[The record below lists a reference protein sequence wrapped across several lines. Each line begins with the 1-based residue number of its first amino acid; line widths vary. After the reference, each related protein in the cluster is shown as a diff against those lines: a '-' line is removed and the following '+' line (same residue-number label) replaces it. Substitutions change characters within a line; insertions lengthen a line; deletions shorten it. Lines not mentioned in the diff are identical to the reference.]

1 MGVIIGTAG
10 HIDHGKTSLVKALTG
25 QDTDRLKEE
34 KERGISIDLG
44 FAYLDLPDGSR
55 AGIVDVPGHERFIR
69 NMLAGAH
76 GIDMALFTVAA
87 DDGVMPQTEE
97 HFDIVHLLRVP
108 RLLFAMTK
116 VDLVGAERRRE
127 VEAQIAALVAGSPLE
142 GSPVLPCSSVTG
154 EGLDELRARIAAIA
168 LEVHQRA
175 AIGWFRLPVD
185 RVFVLQGHGVVVTG
199 TAIGGRV
206 RVGDRVRCLPGE
218 ELFRVRSLHVHNAAV
233 QVASAGQRVALNLGG
248 AERPELT
255 RGDVI
260 CDEALTRISG
270 RFDAAIEVRP
280 AAGGAGLKERQR
292 VRVHVGTAERLATVR
307 MLGSTDKLKP
317 RERGYCQFV
326 LARPVHLLR
335 GDRFILRDETASRT
349 IGGGVVVAPWARQHK
364 RSETDVLSTL
374 EALDSGDPAAAA
386 AAYLES
392 AEELAVPLTEL
403 AQFLNVQTAE
413 TAALADRIEG
423 LRVFDVDGSRLY
435 VTAAR
440 FQDACRE
447 LVATLRDFHVAH
459 PLSPG
464 MEAETARQGLT
475 VRLFRALVDRAAAEG
490 IVVREGSVIR
500 LPEHKVTLTGDQQ
513 ALVARIQALMARD
526 PAAPPA
532 AAEMEAPLGVPRARV
547 VEVLRVMER
556 QRLIVRVGV
565 DLYFLPD
572 YVARAEALLRQ
583 KWRPGEEITPAAFRD
598 AIGTSRKF
606 AIPLLEYF
614 DRVGVTDRNAT
625 GRRLKHSGKAVSRSG

>member
-55 AGIVDVPGHERFIR
+55 AGLIDVPGHERFIR

-97 HFDIVHLLRVP
+97 HFDIIHLLRVP
-108 RLLFAMTK
+108 RLLFVLTK
-116 VDLVGAERRRE
+116 VDLVAPERRRE
-127 VEAQIAALVAGSPLE
+127 VEAQIAALVAGAAFE
-142 GSPVLPCSSVTG
+142 GCPVLPCSSVTG
-154 EGLDELRARIAAIA
+154 EGLDALRARIVGVA
-168 LEVHQRA
+168 LEVRQRA

-199 TAIGGRV
+199 TAIGGEV
-206 RVGDRVRCLPGE
+206 RAGVRVRCLPGE
-218 ELFRVRSLHVHNAAV
+218 EQFRVRSLHVHNEAV
-233 QVASAGQRVALNLGG
+233 PTASAGQRVALNLSG
-248 AERPELT
+248 ADRPALT

-260 CDEALTRISG
+260 CDEALTRTSE
-270 RFDAAIEVRP
+270 RFDASIEVRP
-280 AAGGAGLKERQR
+280 AAGGAGLKDRQR

-307 MLGSTDKLKP
+307 VLGSAGTLKP
-317 RERGYCQFV
+317 RESGYCQIV
-326 LARPVHLLR
+326 LTRPVHLLR

-349 IGGGVVVAPWARQHK
+349 IGGGVVVSPWARQHK
-364 RSETDVLSTL
+364 RSDASAVA
-374 EALDSGDPAAAA
+374 ALDALSSADPGIAA

-392 AEELAVPLTEL
+392 AEEAAVPLDEL
-403 AQFLNVQTAE
+403 AQFMNMNAAE
-413 TAALADRIEG
+413 TAALADRIDG
-423 LRVFDVDGSRLY
+423 IRVFDVDGARVYMTS
-435 VTAAR
+435 AR
-440 FQDACRE
+440 FRE
-447 LVATLRDFHVAH
+447 LCRDLVETLRRFHAAH
-459 PLSPG
+459 PLAPG
-464 MEAETARQGLT
+464 MEAESARPGIT
-475 VRLFRALVDRAAAEG
+475 VRLFRAIVDRAAAER

-500 LPEHKVTLTGDQQ
+500 LPDHTVKLNDDQQ
-513 ALVARIQALMARD
+513 ALAARIQALMARD

-532 AAEMEAPLGVPRARV
+532 AAEMEGPLAVPRARV

-556 QRLIVRVGV
+556 QRMVVRVGV

-572 YVARAEALLRQ
+572 YVAGAEALLR
-583 KWRPGEEITPAAFRD
+583 KRWRPGEEITPAAFRD
-598 AIGTSRKF
+598 AIGTSRKY

-614 DRVGVTDRNAT
+614 DRIGVTDRSAT
-625 GRRLKHSGKAVSRSG
+625 GRRLKNPVSSVSP

>member
-10 HIDHGKTSLVKALTG
+10 HIDHGKSSLVKALTG
-25 QDTDRLKEE
+25 QETDRLKEE

-108 RLLFAMTK
+108 RLLFVLTK
-116 VDLVGAERRRE
+116 VDLVGPERRRE
-127 VEAQIAALVAGSPLE
+127 VGAQIAALVAGTSFE

-154 EGLDELRARIAAIA
+154 EGLAELSAQIAAIA
-168 LEVHQRA
+168 LEVRQRA

-199 TAIGGRV
+199 TAIGGEV
-206 RVGDRVRCLPGE
+206 SVGDRVRCLPGGE
-218 ELFRVRSLHVHNAAV
+218 QFRVRSLHVHNAAV
-233 QVASAGQRVALNLGG
+233 PAASAGQRVALNLSG

-260 CDEALTRISG
+260 ADEALTRISE
-270 RFDAAIEVRP
+270 RFDASIEVRP
-280 AAGGAGLKERQR
+280 AAGAGLKDHQR

-307 MLGSTDKLKP
+307 LLGARDKLKP
-317 RERGYCQFV
+317 RENGYCQIV
-326 LARPVHLLR
+326 LVHPVHLLR

-349 IGGGVVVAPWARQHK
+349 IGGGVVVSPWARQHK
-364 RSETDVLSTL
+364 RSDPGVLP
-374 EALDSGDPAAAA
+374 ALDALSSSNPATAAG
-386 AAYLES
+386 AYLET
-392 AEELAVPLTEL
+392 AEELAVPLAEL
-403 AQFLNVQTAE
+403 AQFMNMQNAE
-413 TAALADRIEG
+413 TAALADRIDG
-423 LRVFDVDGSRLY
+423 VRVFDVDGARVY
-435 VTAAR
+435 MTAAK
-440 FQDACRE
+440 FEHACRD
-447 LVATLRDFHVAH
+447 LVETIRQFHTAH

-464 MEAETARQGLT
+464 MEAETARPGIS
-475 VRLFRALVDRAAAEG
+475 VRLFRTIVDRAAAEG
-490 IVVREGSVIR
+490 IVVREGSLIR
-500 LPEHKVTLTGDQQ
+500 LPEHAVRLNADQQ
-513 ALVARIQALMARD
+513 ALAARIQTLMARD

-532 AAEMEAPLGVPRARV
+532 ATEMESALGAPRGRV
-547 VEVLRVMER
+547 VDLLRVMER
-556 QRLIVRVGV
+556 QRMLVRVSV
-565 DLYFLPD
+565 DLYFLPE
-572 YVARAEALLRQ
+572 YVARAETLLRQ
-583 KWRPGEEITPAAFRD
+583 RWRPGEDITPAAFRD
-598 AIGTSRKF
+598 AIGTSRKY

-614 DRVGVTDRNAT
+614 DRMGVTDRNAT
-625 GRRLKHSGKAVSRSG
+625 GRRLKNPAKAAPSG

>member
-97 HFDIVHLLRVP
+97 HLDIVHLLSVP
-108 RLLFAMTK
+108 RLLFVMTK
-116 VDLVGAERRRE
+116 VDLVGPDRRRE
-127 VEAQIAALVAGSPLE
+127 VEAQIGALVAGTAFEGAPL
-142 GSPVLPCSSVTG
+142 LPCSTVTG
-154 EGLDELRARIAAIA
+154 EGLEELRTRIAAMA
-168 LEVHQRA
+168 LEVRQRA
-175 AIGWFRLPVD
+175 AMGWFRLPVD

-199 TAIGGRV
+199 TAIGGQV

-233 QVASAGQRVALNLGG
+233 QAASAGQRVALNLGG
-248 AERPELT
+248 AERPALS

-260 CDEALTRISG
+260 CDEALARISE
-270 RFDAAIEVRP
+270 RFDASIEVRP
-280 AAGGAGLKERQR
+280 AAGAAGLKDRQR
-292 VRVHVGTAERLATVR
+292 VRVHIGTAERLAAVR
-307 MLGSTDKLKP
+307 VLGSSDKLKP
-317 RERGYCQFV
+317 RDRGYCQLA

-335 GDRFILRDETASRT
+335 GDRFIVRDETACRT
-349 IGGGVVVAPWARQHK
+349 IGGGVVVSPWARQHK
-364 RSETDVLSTL
+364 RSDASVPS
-374 EALDSGDPAAAA
+374 ALDALSGAEPVRAA

-392 AEELAVPLTEL
+392 AEDLAVPLAEL
-403 AQFLNVQTAE
+403 AQFLNMHTAE
-413 TAALADRIEG
+413 TAALGDRVDG
-423 LRVFDVDGSRLY
+423 VRVFDVDGARVY
-435 VTAAR
+435 MAGAR
-440 FQDACRE
+440 FRNVCRD
-447 LVATLRDFHVAH
+447 LVETLRNFHAAH

-464 MEAETARQGLT
+464 MEAEAARPEIT
-475 VRLFRALVDRAAAEG
+475 VRLFRAIVDRAAAEG

-500 LPEHKVTLTGDQQ
+500 LPEHMVRLNDDQQ

-532 AAEMEAPLGVPRARV
+532 PAEMEGPLGVPRARIV
-547 VEVLRVMER
+547 DVLRVMER
-556 QRLIVRVGV
+556 QRMVVRVGV

-572 YVARAEALLRQ
+572 YVAGAEALLRQ
-583 KWRPGEEITPAAFRD
+583 RWRPGEEITPAAFRD
-598 AIGTSRKF
+598 AIGTSRKY

-614 DRVGVTDRNAT
+614 DRIGVTDRNAT
-625 GRRLKHSGKAVSRSG
+625 GRRLKNPGLRGVRR

>member
-1 MGVIIGTAG
+1 
-10 HIDHGKTSLVKALTG
+10 
-25 QDTDRLKEE
+25 
-34 KERGISIDLG
+34 
-44 FAYLDLPDGSR
+44 
-55 AGIVDVPGHERFIR
+55 
-69 NMLAGAH
+69 MLAGAH

-116 VDLVGAERRRE
+116 VDLVGPERRRQ
-127 VEAQIAALVAGSPLE
+127 VEAQVAALVAGSPLE

-154 EGLDELRARIAAIA
+154 EGLAELRARIAAVA
-168 LEVHQRA
+168 LEVQQRA

-199 TAIGGRV
+199 TAIGGQV

-233 QVASAGQRVALNLGG
+233 PVASAGQRVALNLGG
-248 AERPELT
+248 AERPELS

-260 CDEALTRISG
+260 CDEALTRISE
-270 RFDAAIEVRP
+270 RFDASIEVRP
-280 AAGGAGLKERQR
+280 AAGGAGVKDRQR
-292 VRVHVGTAERLATVR
+292 VRVHIGTAERLATVR
-307 MLGSTDKLKP
+307 MFASIDKLKP

-326 LARPVHLLR
+326 LNRPVHLLR

-349 IGGGVVVAPWARQHK
+349 IGGGIVVAPWAHQHR
-364 RSETDVLSTL
+364 RSETAVLSML
-374 EALDSGDPAAAA
+374 AALGSADPAAAA

-403 AQFLNVQTAE
+403 AQFLNMQTAE
-413 TAALADRIEG
+413 TAALVDRIEG
-423 LRVFDVDGSRLY
+423 LRAFDVDGARLY
-435 VTAAR
+435 VAPAR
-440 FQDACRE
+440 FRDACRG
-447 LVATLRDFHVAH
+447 LVDTLRDFHAAH
-459 PLSPG
+459 PLAPG
-464 MEAETARQGLT
+464 MEAETARPGIT
-475 VRLFRALVDRAAAEG
+475 VRLFRAVVDRAAAEG
-490 IVVREGSVIR
+490 IVVREGSLIR
-500 LPEHKVTLTGDQQ
+500 LPEHKVQLNDDQQ

-526 PAAPPA
+526 PATPPA
-532 AAEMEAPLGVPRARV
+532 AAEMEDALNVPRARI

-556 QRLIVRVGV
+556 QRLIVRVAV

-572 YVARAEALLRQ
+572 YVQRAEGLLRQ
-583 KWRPGEEITPAAFRD
+583 KWRPGDEITPAAFRD
-598 AIGTSRKF
+598 AIGTSRKY

-614 DRVGVTDRNAT
+614 DRIGVTDRNAT
-625 GRRLKHSGKAVSRSG
+625 GRRSLRGVRLQADR

>member
-55 AGIVDVPGHERFIR
+55 AGLIDVPGHERFIR

-97 HFDIVHLLRVP
+97 HFDIIHLLRVP
-108 RLLFAMTK
+108 RLLFVLTK
-116 VDLVGAERRRE
+116 VDLVAPERRRE
-127 VEAQIAALVAGSPLE
+127 VEAQIAALVAGTAFE
-142 GSPVLPCSSVTG
+142 GCPVLPCSSVTG
-154 EGLDELRARIAAIA
+154 EGLDALRARIVGVA
-168 LEVHQRA
+168 LEVRQRA

-199 TAIGGRV
+199 TAIGGEV
-206 RVGDRVRCLPGE
+206 RAGVRVRCLPGE
-218 ELFRVRSLHVHNAAV
+218 EQFRVRSLHVHNEAV
-233 QVASAGQRVALNLGG
+233 PTASAGQRVALNLSG
-248 AERPELT
+248 ADRPALT

-260 CDEALTRISG
+260 CDEALTRTSE
-270 RFDAAIEVRP
+270 RFDASIEVRP
-280 AAGGAGLKERQR
+280 AAGGAGLKDRQR

-307 MLGSTDKLKP
+307 VLGSAGTLKL
-317 RERGYCQFV
+317 RESGYCQIV
-326 LARPVHLLR
+326 LTRPVHLLR

-349 IGGGVVVAPWARQHK
+349 IGGGVVVSPWARQHK
-364 RSETDVLSTL
+364 RSDASAVA
-374 EALDSGDPAAAA
+374 ALDALSSADPGIAA

-392 AEELAVPLTEL
+392 AEEAAVPLDEL
-403 AQFLNVQTAE
+403 AQFMNMNAAE
-413 TAALADRIEG
+413 TAALADRIDG
-423 LRVFDVDGSRLY
+423 IRVFDVDGARVYMTS
-435 VTAAR
+435 AR
-440 FQDACRE
+440 FRE
-447 LVATLRDFHVAH
+447 LCRDLVETLRRFHAAH
-459 PLSPG
+459 PLAPG
-464 MEAETARQGLT
+464 MEAESARPGIT
-475 VRLFRALVDRAAAEG
+475 VRLFRAIVDRAAAER

-500 LPEHKVTLTGDQQ
+500 LPDHTVKLNDDQQ
-513 ALVARIQALMARD
+513 ALAARIQALMARD

-532 AAEMEAPLGVPRARV
+532 AAEMEGPLAVPRARV

-556 QRLIVRVGV
+556 QRMVVRVGV

-572 YVARAEALLRQ
+572 YVAGAEALLR
-583 KWRPGEEITPAAFRD
+583 KRWRPGEEITPAGFRD
-598 AIGTSRKF
+598 AIGTSRKY

-614 DRVGVTDRNAT
+614 DRIGVTDRSAT
-625 GRRLKHSGKAVSRSG
+625 GRRLKNPVSSVSP